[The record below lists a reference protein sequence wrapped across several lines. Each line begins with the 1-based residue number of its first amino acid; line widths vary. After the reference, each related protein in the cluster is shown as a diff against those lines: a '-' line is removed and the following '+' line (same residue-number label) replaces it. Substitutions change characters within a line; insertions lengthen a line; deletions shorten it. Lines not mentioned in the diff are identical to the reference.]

1 MHSGFSALLLA
12 AVAVG
17 SFAPAFGKD
26 RKERIHL
33 SSFHILRGAT
43 EHEGASHLDAG
54 VEEVEAAPMNRCEF
68 IEPIKS
74 RPTQK
79 GWFPFDFYTEMREI
93 DQTKHSK
100 SIGTEDFFFVGDDD
114 NRNGR
119 GDSFERTRELAKSL
133 QGSLIFTPIKK
144 QKDKSSFQL
153 VVKFIRGSL
162 TFEGLME
169 ARTWKEKD
177 GCDAGLFYCTK
188 KQIVDKEITCAADG
202 WTHRILRIN
211 AIADTEGY
219 LKDQAKSLFS
229 TLKET
234 ERNDVAALKAAA
246 VPHDAEADLE
256 AASLLDLANK

>member
-1 MHSGFSALLLA
+1 MHSGFKVLLLVA
-12 AVAVG
+12 AMAGAYV
-17 SFAPAFGKD
+17 PAFGKD

-68 IEPIKS
+68 IEPIK
-74 RPTQK
+74 PK
-79 GWFPFDFYTEMREI
+79 PAEKAWFPFDFYTEMREMDRI
-93 DQTKHSK
+93 KHAK
-100 SIGTEDFFFVGDDD
+100 SMGTEDFFFEGDDE

-119 GDSFERTRELAKSL
+119 GDSFEQTRELAKSL
-133 QGSLIFTPIKK
+133 QGSLTFTPVKK
-144 QKDKSSFQL
+144 QKDKSTFQL
-153 VVKFIRGSL
+153 LVKFVRGAL

-169 ARTWKEKD
+169 ARTWKDKD
-177 GCDAGLFYCTK
+177 GCNAGLFYCTK
-188 KQIVDKEITCAADG
+188 KKIVDKEITCAADG

-219 LKDQAKSLFS
+219 LKDQARSIFS

-234 ERNDVAALKAAA
+234 ERNDVAALKAAVVA
-246 VPHDAEADLE
+246 HDAEEDLE
-256 AASLLDLANK
+256 AAIPLDLASK